1 LFSKLFIYNFLGLG
15 ARGQNALKKFGVW
28 KDVEAVSSPAVGR
41 KDWPPGKF
49 DVQFMTENQ

>member
-1 LFSKLFIYNFLGLG
+1 LIGLG